1 MCLSSFL
8 LHPKQ
13 VPQLMAYSRHTINI
27 LSALK
32 NNPEIHKCNW
42 KSDSVGIGAPHKSH
56 MKAELTRRRKEGML
70 G

>member
-1 MCLSSFL
+1 
-8 LHPKQ
+8 
-13 VPQLMAYSRHTINI
+13 MAYSRHTINI
-27 LSALK
+27 LSTLK

-42 KSDSVGIGAPHKSH
+42 KSDSVGIGAPRKSH